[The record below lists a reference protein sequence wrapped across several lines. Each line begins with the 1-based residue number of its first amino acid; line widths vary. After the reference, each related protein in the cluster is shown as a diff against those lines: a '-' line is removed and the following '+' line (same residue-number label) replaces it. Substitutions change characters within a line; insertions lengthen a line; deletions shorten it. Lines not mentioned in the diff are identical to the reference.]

1 MSGKSTSDDA
11 LPISVFERIFRSY
24 NATGFLPILLTVLLV
39 AFALFIPNFVA
50 VQNLL
55 NVLRSSS
62 YLVIIAAGQMLV
74 LIVGGFDLSQGA
86 VVALTSVSSAL
97 VMVATLS
104 VADVIRRAGS
114 DEPAAIQRA
123 FKTTTMQ
130 SLLGGGHAFDDHNH
144 AHTDTR

>member
-55 NVLRSSS
+55 NVRAATIHRTTSSGTPRRPS
-62 YLVIIAAGQMLV
+62 G
-74 LIVGGFDLSQGA
+74 
-86 VVALTSVSSAL
+86 
-97 VMVATLS
+97 
-104 VADVIRRAGS
+104 IRRRS
-114 DEPAAIQRA
+114 
-123 FKTTTMQ
+123 
-130 SLLGGGHAFDDHNH
+130 
-144 AHTDTR
+144 

>member
-130 SLLGGGHAFDDHNH
+130 SLLGGGHALDDHNH

>member
-1 MSGKSTSDDA
+1 MMPCRFRS
-11 LPISVFERIFRSY
+11 FERIFRSY
-24 NATGFLPILLTVLLV
+24 NAAGFLPILLTVLLV

-97 VMVATLS
+97 VMVAVQGHVRQRARPHYPGRRSRRLGMRR
-104 VADVIRRAGS
+104 DRRA
-114 DEPAAIQRA
+114 R
-123 FKTTTMQ
+123 
-130 SLLGGGHAFDDHNH
+130 
-144 AHTDTR
+144 

>member
-1 MSGKSTSDDA
+1 MSAKSTSNSP
-11 LPISVFERIFRSY
+11 LPTWVFERILRSY
-24 NATGFLPILLTVLLV
+24 NAAGFLPILLTVLLV
-39 AFALFIPNFVA
+39 AFALFIPNFIA

-97 VMVATLS
+97 VMVGLKDTFAGRT
-104 VADVIRRAGS
+104 RRHHPDRRFRRSGDAAPSSGS
-114 DEPAAIQRA
+114 LMGPASR
-123 FKTTTMQ
+123 FCG
-130 SLLGGGHAFDDHNH
+130 S
-144 AHTDTR
+144 RRSW

>member
-55 NVLRSSS
+55 NVLRS
-62 YLVIIAAGQMLV
+62 
-74 LIVGGFDLSQGA
+74 D
-86 VVALTSVSSAL
+86 
-97 VMVATLS
+97 
-104 VADVIRRAGS
+104 R
-114 DEPAAIQRA
+114 
-123 FKTTTMQ
+123 
-130 SLLGGGHAFDDHNH
+130 
-144 AHTDTR
+144 TRWRE